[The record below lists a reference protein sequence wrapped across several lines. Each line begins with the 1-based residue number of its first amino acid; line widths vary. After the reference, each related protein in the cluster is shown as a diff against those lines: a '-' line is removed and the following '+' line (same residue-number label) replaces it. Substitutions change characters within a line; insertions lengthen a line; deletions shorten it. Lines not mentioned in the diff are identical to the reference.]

1 MIHQILTSM
10 RTLDQSAL
18 PGAVLLG
25 VLILCNSGLEAI
37 GVGLVFGLMHHPE
50 AIYARW
56 LHPNHTHEATP
67 VHGEALDGW
76 EGEGLQLFRNA
87 VEHVL
92 NQE

>member
-37 GVGLVFGLMHHPE
+37 GVGLVFGLMNLIENPE
-50 AIYARW
+50 RIFEI
-56 LHPNHTHEATP
+56 NATGS
-67 VHGEALDGW
+67 V
-76 EGEGLQLFRNA
+76 QL
-87 VEHVL
+87 L
-92 NQE
+92 